1 MKEPRNKRILWISI
15 LVAAVLLLGAAAPY
29 ASAQLFAPYRTEDET
44 VTISK
49 TEYDRY
55 QKYAELDQIA
65 EYIDYYYYKEADFDT
80 LLDGAKAGMLA
91 ALDDPYTFYYTSE
104 QFSDLWEDDEGKYA
118 GIGIQISASY
128 VTELCT
134 ITRTFEGSPAEQ
146 AGLRK
151 GDVLVQVEDIDVNV
165 YTLQDAVDTM
175 RGEVGESVHVSVLRD
190 NEILEFDIERA
201 VIHVNRVSSMMLD
214 DNVGYILLYEFA
226 GDCAESFKEHLDSL
240 IAQGMKVLIFDLR
253 DNPGGWVS
261 AAVDIADNF
270 IDDDVVVYLEDRYG
284 QQEYYNATPG
294 KVDIPVVM
302 LMNEYSA
309 SSSEII
315 AGALQDYGIAT
326 IVGVQSFGKGV
337 VQNVIGFDNTDPE
350 TDGMQITTA
359 QYYTPN
365 GFCPKDVGITPDV
378 EIAMPED
385 QATQVFQFGDLT
397 DAQLKKAY
405 EVALGLLEQ

>member
-1 MKEPRNKRILWISI
+1 MRIALIV
-15 LVAAVLLLGAAAPY
+15 LTVLLLGAAVPL
-29 ASAQLFAPYRTEDET
+29 ASAQLFAPYRTQEDT

-49 TEYDRY
+49 AEYDLY
-55 QKYAELDQIA
+55 QKYAELNQIA
-65 EYIDYYYYKEADFDT
+65 DYIDYYYYQETDFDT

-104 QFSDLWEDDEGKYA
+104 QFTDLWEDDEGQYA

-151 GDVLVQVEDIDVNV
+151 GDVLVQVEDIDVTV
-165 YTLQDAVDTM
+165 ATLQEAVDTM
-175 RGEVGESVHVSVLRD
+175 RGEVGASVHVSVMRD
-190 NEILEFDIERA
+190 NEILEFDVVRA
-201 VIHVNRVSSMMLD
+201 VIHINRVSSKMLD
-214 DNVGYILLYEFA
+214 DSVGYILLYEFA
-226 GDCAESFKEHLDSL
+226 GDCAQSFKEHLDAL
-240 IAQGMKVLIFDLR
+240 LAQDMKVLILDLR
-253 DNPGGWVS
+253 DNPGGWVQ
-261 AAVDIADNF
+261 AAVEIADNF
-270 IDDDVVVYLEDRYG
+270 IDNDVVVYLEDRYG
-284 QQEYYNATPG
+284 QQEFYYSTQG
-294 KVDIPVVM
+294 SVDIPVVM

-337 VQNVIGFDNTDPE
+337 VQSVIALDQTKEN

-378 EIAMPED
+378 EIALPED
-385 QATQVFQFGDLT
+385 QATQLFQFGDMT
-397 DAQLKKAY
+397 DAQLA
-405 EVALGLLEQ
+405 